1 VLTEL
6 RIRNVGVID
15 DVTLRL
21 GAGLNVLTGE
31 TGAGK
36 TMVVSALQLLLGHR
50 ADADRVRAGAAS
62 ALVEGCVAPP
72 PDAAQEWMGSDEAE
86 LIVSRE
92 VAAAGT
98 AGRSRAR
105 IAGQM
110 APVSALAQCLGA
122 VVELHGQDDSSR
134 LSSSAMQR
142 ELLDRFGGEE
152 LASAV
157 AAYTGTFA
165 AWRTAAAELEELRIA
180 AQDREREAD
189 RLRFELGEIDVVDPQ
204 PGEEAQLSADLGRL
218 EHAEA
223 LTSAAMTAAAALTD
237 DGGARDVLAGASAAL
252 QGAAGFDATLDELA
266 VRVESLTAEAQD
278 AGLDLHRYATDLE
291 ADPAALE
298 TLRERHAG
306 LVRLSRKYG
315 QAAPGEVDTGGIL
328 AYAERARRM
337 LTDLDS
343 GEQRA
348 ADLAAEVAR
357 LADSLAADG
366 RRLHDERTVAGKQL
380 AEAVQGH
387 LADLAMA
394 GARMDV
400 EVEVIEPVAHG
411 ADRVTFLLAANAGE
425 PALPL
430 GKAASGGERSR
441 VALALRLALTDADAT
456 PVLVFDE
463 VDAGIGG
470 ATALEVGRKLASLA
484 RRRQVLCVTHL
495 PQLAAYADHHF
506 LVTKAAEGDRT
517 VAHVDPLDAGQRVA
531 ELSRMLS
538 GQPDSAAALDHATEL
553 LRTAQREVK
562 GEAP

>member
-36 TMVVSALQLLLGHR
+36 TMVVSALQLLLGQR
-50 ADADRVRAGAAS
+50 ADADRVRSGASS
-62 ALVEGCVAPP
+62 ALVEGCIAPP
-72 PDAAQEWMGSDEAE
+72 PSSADDWLDGDEGE

-98 AGRSRAR
+98 TGRSRAR

-110 APVSALAQCLGA
+110 APISALAECLGS

-134 LSSSAMQR
+134 LSGGAMQR
-142 ELLDRFGGEE
+142 ELLDRFGGED
-152 LASAV
+152 LG
-157 AAYTGTFA
+157 AAAADYARTFT
-165 AWRTAAAELEELRIA
+165 AWRAAAAELDELRTA

-189 RLRFELGEIDVVDPQ
+189 RLRFELGEIDAIDPQ
-204 PGEEAQLSADLGRL
+204 PGEEGQLEADLGRL

-223 LTSAAMTAAAALTD
+223 LTSAAMTAAASLTD
-237 DGGARDVLAGASAAL
+237 DEGARDVLARASAAL
-252 QGAAGFDATLDELA
+252 QAAAGFDATLDELA
-266 VRVESLTAEAQD
+266 ARVESLTAEAQD

-315 QAAPGEVDTGGIL
+315 QVAPGEVDTDGII

-337 LTDLDS
+337 LDDLDS
-343 GEQRA
+343 GEQRT

-357 LADSLAADG
+357 LADALAADA

-380 AEAVQGH
+380 SESVQGH

-394 GARMDV
+394 GARLEV
-400 EVEVIEPVAHG
+400 EVEAIEPAAHG
-411 ADRVTFLLAANAGE
+411 ADRVTFMLAANAGE
-425 PALPL
+425 PTLPL

-441 VALALRLALTDADAT
+441 VALALRLALTEADAT

-470 ATALEVGRKLASLA
+470 ATAVEVGRKLAWLA

-506 LVTKAAEGDRT
+506 LVTKGAAGDRT
-517 VAHVDPLDAGQRVA
+517 VAHVDPLDTADRVA

-538 GQPDSAAALDHATEL
+538 GQTDSAAALDHAEEL
-553 LRTAQREVK
+553 LRTAQA
-562 GEAP
+562 EAAH